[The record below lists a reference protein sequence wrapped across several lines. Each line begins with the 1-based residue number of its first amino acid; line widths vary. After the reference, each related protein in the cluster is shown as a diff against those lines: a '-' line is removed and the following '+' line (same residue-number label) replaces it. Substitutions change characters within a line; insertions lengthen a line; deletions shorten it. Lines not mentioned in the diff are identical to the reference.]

1 MAVNVAMAM
10 SSGSHAPWTSLVR
23 FAATNS
29 RSKANSARVKRRPVV
44 EDNSRR
50 VTLSP
55 DPSTAADEATT
66 VTSARLQGAMT
77 TLDDTKELADDG

>member
-1 MAVNVAMAM
+1 
-10 SSGSHAPWTSLVR
+10 
-23 FAATNS
+23 
-29 RSKANSARVKRRPVV
+29 VV